1 MAALVIAEKP
11 SVAMALAKVI
21 GARERKEGYMEGNGY
36 LVSWCVGHLVALCDA
51 AEYEERYAKWCYDD
65 LPIVPEEWKHKVLE
79 GTKKQFGILK
89 KLMNSKEV
97 TEIICATDAG
107 REGELIFRLVYE
119 QAGCTKPIKRLWI
132 SSMEESSIR
141 SGFENLKDGS
151 CYDSLYQSALCRAKA
166 DWLVGINASR
176 LFSVLYRRNLKVGR
190 VQTPTLAMIVER
202 NQKIKEFV
210 KEKYYV
216 THLKFMEMDAV
227 SEHFKTKEEAEQL
240 VADCNNRMCQ
250 VEQDEEQTKT
260 VKPPKLYDLT
270 TLQREANRIFGYTA
284 QQTLDAAQA
293 LYEKRLLTYPRTD
306 SRYLTDDMG
315 YSTEKLIEKLK
326 GVLPFGTGCD
336 WDVNVRPLLDSGKV
350 SDHHAIIPTT
360 EVSTAA
366 LDGLKEAE
374 RQVLY
379 LVCAR
384 LFASTADSHIYVT
397 HKCQVICNHHTFY
410 VNGRNTR
417 QEGFKALEKQ
427 FMKFL
432 GKEEKQNEEEELEIF
447 LGKNFGPCNASV
459 SENYTQPPRQYTEDT
474 LLSSMERA
482 GNEDLTEET
491 ERKGLGTPA
500 TRAAIIEK
508 LISSGFVK
516 REKKNLVPT
525 DNGNTLIT
533 VLPDEI
539 KSPKMTAEWEM
550 ELNRIA
556 SGEQEAEVF
565 LDGIT
570 EMLST
575 LVQRYHGV
583 SDNQTAAFSGGK
595 KESIGECPRCRS
607 EVYEGQKSF
616 YCSNKECSFCLW
628 KNNRLLESQ
637 GKKMD
642 KASAKKFLAKGKV
655 HYKDLHSAKSGKS
668 YEATIVMVDS
678 GDGNVGFQMEFPKK

>member
-1 MAALVIAEKP
+1 
-11 SVAMALAKVI
+11 
-21 GARERKEGYMEGNGY
+21 
-36 LVSWCVGHLVALCDA
+36 
-51 AEYEERYAKWCYDD
+51 
-65 LPIVPEEWKHKVLE
+65 
-79 GTKKQFGILK
+79 
-89 KLMNSKEV
+89 
-97 TEIICATDAG
+97 
-107 REGELIFRLVYE
+107 
-119 QAGCTKPIKRLWI
+119 
-132 SSMEESSIR
+132 
-141 SGFENLKDGS
+141 
-151 CYDSLYQSALCRAKA
+151 
-166 DWLVGINASR
+166 
-176 LFSVLYRRNLKVGR
+176 
-190 VQTPTLAMIVER
+190 
-202 NQKIKEFV
+202 
-210 KEKYYV
+210 
-216 THLKFMEMDAV
+216 
-227 SEHFKTKEEAEQL
+227 
-240 VADCNNRMCQ
+240 
-250 VEQDEEQTKT
+250 
-260 VKPPKLYDLT
+260 
-270 TLQREANRIFGYTA
+270 
-284 QQTLDAAQA
+284 
-293 LYEKRLLTYPRTD
+293 
-306 SRYLTDDMG
+306 
-315 YSTEKLIEKLK
+315 
-326 GVLPFGTGCD
+326 
-336 WDVNVRPLLDSGKV
+336 
-350 SDHHAIIPTT
+350 
-360 EVSTAA
+360 
-366 LDGLKEAE
+366 
-374 RQVLY
+374 
-379 LVCAR
+379 
-384 LFASTADSHIYVT
+384 
-397 HKCQVICNHHTFY
+397 VICNHHTFY

>member
-1 MAALVIAEKP
+1 MKLVIAEKP

-36 LVSWCVGHLVALCDA
+36 LVSWCIGHLVALCDA
-51 AEYEERYAKWCYDD
+51 AEYDERYAKWRYED
-65 LPIVPEEWKHKVLE
+65 LPILPQEWKFKILD
-79 GTKKQFGILK
+79 GTKKQFHVLK
-89 KLMNSKEV
+89 KLMGSKNVE
-97 TEIICATDAG
+97 EIICATDAG
-107 REGELIFRLVYE
+107 REGELIFRLVYG
-119 QAGCTKPIKRLWI
+119 QAGCTKPVRRLWI
-132 SSMEESSIR
+132 SSMEKSSIR
-141 SGFENLKDGS
+141 DGFENLKDGS

-176 LFSVLYRRNLKVGR
+176 LFSVLYRKNLKVGR

-202 NQKIKEFV
+202 SNQVKGFV
-210 KEKYYV
+210 REKYYV
-216 THLKFMEMDAV
+216 THLKFMDMDAA
-227 SEHFKTKEEAEQL
+227 SGHFKTKEEAEQL

-250 VEQDEEQTKT
+250 VERDEEQTKT

-284 QQTLDAAQA
+284 QQTLDAAQS

-326 GVLPFGTGCD
+326 GVFPFAAGCD

-360 EVSTAA
+360 EVCAAA
-366 LDGLKEAE
+366 LDGLKETE
-374 RQVLY
+374 RMVLY

-397 HKCQVICNHHTFY
+397 HKCQLTCNYHTFY

-417 QEGFKALEKQ
+417 QEGFRALEKK

-432 GKEEKQNEEEELEIF
+432 GKEEKEGEEKDLDIY
-447 LGKNFGPCNASV
+447 LGKVFGPCDASV
-459 SENYTQPPRQYTEDT
+459 SENYTQPPRQFTEDT

-482 GNEDLTEET
+482 GGEDLTEGA

-508 LISSGFVK
+508 LIQSGFVK
-516 REKKNLVPT
+516 REKRNLVPT
-525 DNGNTLIT
+525 EDGDTLVTI
-533 VLPDEI
+533 LPDEI
-539 KSPKMTAEWEM
+539 KSPKMTSEWEM

-556 SGEQEAEVF
+556 SGEQEADVF
-565 LDGIT
+565 LEGIAG
-570 EMLST
+570 MLSS
-575 LVQRYHGV
+575 LVRKYHGEA
-583 SDNQTAAFSGGK
+583 DNQAAFSGRDQ
-595 KESIGECPRCRS
+595 ESIGKCPRCGGA
-607 EVYEGQKSF
+607 VYEGRKSF
-616 YCSNKECSFCLW
+616 YCSDKDCGFCLW

-642 KASAKKFLAKGKV
+642 KAAAKKFLAKGKV
-655 HYKDLHSAKSGKS
+655 HYKDLRSAKTGKS
-668 YEATIVMVDS
+668 YEASVVMADP
-678 GDGNVGFQMEFPKK
+678 GDGNVEFRMEFPKKK